1 MKIYTEVVIDMAT
14 GEVEHEESF
23 EYNGPVALCGG
34 SSGGGGDGIDEAYND
49 RMATIYEA
57 QQGMSEKSFD
67 FWETD
72 YKPMEQ
78 EQIAANR
85 ELIPVQ
91 TALAKEQIAST
102 RELLPLQTEAGKQQL
117 NVRQDF
123 MDEAQKGVDVN
134 SRVSQAEADV
144 KQGFGLAGMQAQR
157 NYSRTGQ
164 NVNSGHFAG
173 MQKDLALSQATAVA
187 GARTKARNTAKDE
200 NFNRL
205 KSASSLGMA

>member
-1 MKIYTEVVIDMAT
+1 MKVYTRVVIDMT
-14 GEVEHEESF
+14 SGVVEQEDSF
-23 EYNGPVALCGG
+23 EYSGPVLLCKGG
-34 SSGGGGDGIDEAYND
+34 GGGGDNVDREYNA

-57 QQGMSEKSFD
+57 QQGMANDYFD
-67 FWETD
+67 FWKSD
-72 YKPMEQ
+72 YQPMER

-85 ELIPVQ
+85 ELIPSQ
-91 TALAKEQIAST
+91 TALAKEQIASS
-102 RELLPLQTEAGKQQL
+102 RELLPLQTETSKKQL
-117 NVRQDF
+117 AVRSNY

-144 KQGFGLAGMQAQR
+144 KQGYGLAGAQAQR

-173 MQKDLALSQATAVA
+173 LQKDLALAQAQSVA
-187 GARTKARNTAKDE
+187 GARTKARNTAKQE

-205 KSASSLGMA
+205 KSASSFGLG